1 MPAKRNISA
10 DGAAQAGLKTEA
22 STTSPLFIRLEEIR
36 FSDIPFRRLGGL
48 TLPIAQRLTL
58 IAGRNGIGKSTVLAL
73 ISNASGLSRKG
84 KSRNS
89 YFDKLPQANLHEII
103 QLSGDRDFVED
114 EAKKP
119 NIFLKY
125 RAGSE
130 SFEKKCNVTKRSPSG
145 FRIVPRNEP
154 KGQRIVGPY
163 KILADGKVP
172 IPTIYLGMIR
182 MLPIGEAE
190 ETLQRAKSTPHPD
203 DAKFLDEFTK
213 KIIHTGAHQDSPE
226 ITAQW
231 VADTKKLSLHPPYG
245 GYDSTGVSLGQDSL
259 SAIATALVS
268 FQKLKRELPN
278 YPGGILVIDEIDAG
292 FHPQAQV
299 KLFHELKT
307 QANRLSLQIVAT
319 THSLTMLAEAH
330 TEIHQVPD
338 PENRRDAIV
347 YLQGGLPVELL
358 DVSDYQ
364 AIHDD
369 MYLNLR
375 KPPEQPVVKVYVE
388 DDEAALFLGAILTPT
403 RLKVIASRTQRRIK
417 IISARV
423 GCANLVGLLKADEY
437 FKTVL
442 IVLDADTTGVK
453 TGGATNV
460 LRLPTDPRVTVKQS
474 PESII
479 ESMCKA
485 LVSDLTAYPETRKL
499 LKKFGHSTDHIQ
511 NSILALQSNETEAEV
526 EVSAD
531 REFAKKWFTR
541 RLEAIG
547 TLKLIEGWVAD
558 NSAGVEK
565 FLSDF
570 EAAVVDVAG
579 PSSAKKAKQVK
590 HQRVPKIRLD
600 VLQ

>member
-1 MPAKRNISA
+1 
-10 DGAAQAGLKTEA
+10 
-22 STTSPLFIRLEEIR
+22 
-36 FSDIPFRRLGGL
+36 
-48 TLPIAQRLTL
+48 
-58 IAGRNGIGKSTVLAL
+58 
-73 ISNASGLSRKG
+73 
-84 KSRNS
+84 
-89 YFDKLPQANLHEII
+89 
-103 QLSGDRDFVED
+103 
-114 EAKKP
+114 
-119 NIFLKY
+119 
-125 RAGSE
+125 
-130 SFEKKCNVTKRSPSG
+130 
-145 FRIVPRNEP
+145 
-154 KGQRIVGPY
+154 
-163 KILADGKVP
+163 
-172 IPTIYLGMIR
+172 
-182 MLPIGEAE
+182 
-190 ETLQRAKSTPHPD
+190 
-203 DAKFLDEFTK
+203 
-213 KIIHTGAHQDSPE
+213 
-226 ITAQW
+226 
-231 VADTKKLSLHPPYG
+231 
-245 GYDSTGVSLGQDSL
+245 
-259 SAIATALVS
+259 
-268 FQKLKRELPN
+268 
-278 YPGGILVIDEIDAG
+278 
-292 FHPQAQV
+292 
-299 KLFHELKT
+299 
-307 QANRLSLQIVAT
+307 
-319 THSLTMLAEAH
+319 
-330 TEIHQVPD
+330 
-338 PENRRDAIV
+338 
-347 YLQGGLPVELL
+347 LL